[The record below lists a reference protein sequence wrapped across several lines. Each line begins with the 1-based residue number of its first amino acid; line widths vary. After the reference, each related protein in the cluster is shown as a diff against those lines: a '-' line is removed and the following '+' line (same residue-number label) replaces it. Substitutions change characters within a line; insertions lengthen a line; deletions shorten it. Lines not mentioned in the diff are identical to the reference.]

1 MSSHDV
7 LALTAPCPVL
17 FHDYDRVCV
26 HSQVFYWVYGISG
39 VQFMTPFDLYH
50 IYGFGKKKN
59 SVRWYAVCFLC
70 CPHILY
76 IKGTREQTWAKSL

>member
-50 IYGFGKKKN
+50 IYGFGKKKKQ
-59 SVRWYAVCFLC
+59 CEMIC
-70 CPHILY
+70 
-76 IKGTREQTWAKSL
+76 SLFPLLSTHTLH